1 MIIKGFTRPFY
12 FLELAVTV
20 QFKLAP
26 LFKEIE
32 LMARLNIEQSFVEIP
47 NQFHSWFRRTLCYGT
62 LRQKFHW
69 KFFGIIFLI
78 TSIKCDTRNFC
89 QKYQQ
94 NSWLDAISL
103 KLSVN
108 CESKYL
114 ITTTKIELFHMIVV
128 VLFKV
133 S

>member
-47 NQFHSWFRRTLCYGT
+47 NQFHSRISKDFM
-62 LRQKFHW
+62 LRHSASK
-69 KFFGIIFLI
+69 
-78 TSIKCDTRNFC
+78 
-89 QKYQQ
+89 
-94 NSWLDAISL
+94 ISL
-103 KLSVN
+103 EVLWHN
-108 CESKYL
+108 FFDY
-114 ITTTKIELFHMIVV
+114 INKI
-128 VLFKV
+128 
-133 S
+133 